1 MVQII
6 CHLKPEAPNS
16 VLRARSSQVQRSLR
30 VENVFCIF
38 FVGELAVRFGA
49 PKLAGKEMRAQPT
62 NIGAGIIGKL
72 LTVVFLYN
80 L

>member
-1 MVQII
+1 M
-6 CHLKPEAPNS
+6 
-16 VLRARSSQVQRSLR
+16 
-30 VENVFCIF
+30 
-38 FVGELAVRFGA
+38 RFGA